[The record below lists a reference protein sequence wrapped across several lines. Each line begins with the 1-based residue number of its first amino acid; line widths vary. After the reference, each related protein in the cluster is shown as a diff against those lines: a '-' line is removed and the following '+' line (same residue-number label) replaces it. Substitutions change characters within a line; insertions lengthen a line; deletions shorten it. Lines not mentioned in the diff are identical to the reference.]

1 MAVRRLDIG
10 IASYGNALK
19 LHRTIQSIAA
29 NCATDYRVFVIHN
42 PGASDDAQ
50 AKEILCAAVD
60 RNPRIIPIWM
70 DTNVGYA
77 GAVQKLFE
85 LAETEYI
92 AYCDNDIQVQT
103 PGWDET
109 LCRVLDQFH
118 EVGMVFPGGGPYPIQ
133 RPAYTEVM
141 WGVGFCWVISRMA
154 QRDAGP
160 FDTELGHQ
168 EEADYCLRV
177 RMAGYK
183 CAAIPKVSVRHD
195 ATATSNPAA
204 LERINRG
211 VVRFVD
217 KWNRYFNGKN
227 FNYHSVNVT
236 RWEDWPPNALYLEEF
251 WRSALPTV
259 NADPEVVQLDGR
271 EYDLIRV
278 PRLKGFYRGRI
289 I

>member
-1 MAVRRLDIG
+1 VRRLDIG
-10 IASYGNALK
+10 IASYGNAVRLQK
-19 LHRTIQSIAA
+19 TLQSIAA
-29 NCATDYRVFVIHN
+29 NSATDYRVFVIHN
-42 PGASDDAQ
+42 PGAPDDDL
-50 AKEILCAAVD
+50 AKEIICGAVA
-60 RNPRIIPIWM
+60 RNARIVPVWM
-70 DTNVGYA
+70 PENVGYA

-92 AYCDNDIQVQT
+92 AYCDNDIQIQT

-109 LCRVLDQFH
+109 LCRILDQFH

-141 WGVGFCWVISRMA
+141 WGVGFCWVLSRMA
-154 QRDAGP
+154 QVDAGP
-160 FDTELGHQ
+160 FDTTLGHQ

-183 CAAIPKVSVRHD
+183 CAAVAQVAVRHD
-195 ATATSNPAA
+195 ATATSNPASI
-204 LERINRG
+204 ERINRG

-227 FNYHSVNVT
+227 YNYHSVNVT
-236 RWEDWPPNALYLEEF
+236 RWEDWGPNALYLEEF
-251 WRSALPTV
+251 WRLKIPAL
-259 NADPEVVQLDGR
+259 NADPEVVRLDTR
-271 EYDLIRV
+271 EYDLIKV